1 MNHGKPTD
9 PDAATSGTTKPA
21 PRSDGSSKGISRRA
35 LLAGAGAGAVAWS
48 NLTIINKAR
57 AAETLRVLAWPG
69 YDEKP
74 VVAEFE
80 EANKVK
86 VEFKNYIGGEQM
98 LQYFGQ
104 VPKGTFDAII
114 SDAEYIQKFVAQ
126 GVIDPMNPANFKSLA
141 DYHPKYRDFPC
152 CAHPKARPGASPLGS
167 AATGSPTTRSWFQ
180 RKRSIAGNRFC
191 CPSSRA
197 SWSCSTGICRI

>member
-1 MNHGKPTD
+1 MADISKPMHPKSAAVAAGLTRRQTLIGAAVVSWANLTLINKAQ
-9 PDAATSGTTKPA
+9 AATSLK
-21 PRSDGSSKGISRRA
+21 
-35 LLAGAGAGAVAWS
+35 
-48 NLTIINKAR
+48 
-57 AAETLRVLAWPG
+57 VLSWPG

-74 VVAEFE
+74 VVGEFE

-126 GVIDPMNPANFKSLA
+126 GALDPMDPKMFKNVA
-141 DYHPKYRDFPC
+141 DYHPKYQDFP
-152 CAHPKARPGASPLGS
+152 LL
-167 AATGSPTTRSWFQ
+167 
-180 RKRSIAGNRFC
+180 
-191 CPSSRA
+191 RA
-197 SWSCSTGICRI
+197 PEGKT